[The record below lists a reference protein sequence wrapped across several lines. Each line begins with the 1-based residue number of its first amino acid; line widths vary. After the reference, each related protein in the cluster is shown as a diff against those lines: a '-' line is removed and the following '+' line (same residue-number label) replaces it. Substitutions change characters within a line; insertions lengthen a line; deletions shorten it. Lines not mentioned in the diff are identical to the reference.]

1 MKIQKMFK
9 DDINRPINGVV
20 QVEQDTERVLIQE
33 LDEYVVTKELK
44 KHLISDKPSED
55 SDPSSI
61 LEISG
66 KEEENISSGSLSS
79 ANELGFDISLF

>member
-44 KHLISDKPSED
+44 KHFITL
-55 SDPSSI
+55 
-61 LEISG
+61 
-66 KEEENISSGSLSS
+66 
-79 ANELGFDISLF
+79 